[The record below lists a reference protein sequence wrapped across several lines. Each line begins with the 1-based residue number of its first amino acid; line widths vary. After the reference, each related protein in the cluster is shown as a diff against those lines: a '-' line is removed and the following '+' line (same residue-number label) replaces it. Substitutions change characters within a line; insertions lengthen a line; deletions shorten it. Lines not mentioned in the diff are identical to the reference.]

1 LKPGL
6 TKAIRSVVFLLIGI
20 LLIWIAFRGIS
31 FRDLSA
37 ILLKANYSWLIVSVV
52 ISIGGFAIRSR
63 RWMLLMEPLGQ
74 MPSFKNTYHSV
85 LTGYLANMLFPRLG
99 EVSRCAA
106 LSKKEGM
113 PFDKLIGTVILERT
127 IDLISVLII
136 MAFLL
141 VYGSSSS
148 GAFLTEN
155 IFKPMNTRL
164 SVWFGFSGVLYI
176 ILTAVLAGIVYLIF
190 KFRDKL
196 SNHRLF
202 KKAFRFMSGIA
213 DGLKTIAGLKRKWEF
228 IILTILL
235 WSAYLLMAWVPVFC
249 LESTSGLDLG
259 AGIFILV
266 IGSLGMAVPVQ
277 SGIGAFHWI
286 VSRGINFVYGIPLD
300 QGLAYATIEHESQ
313 MIMIAI
319 LGSVSLVIL
328 FGRKGGSVLTDISS
342 SNDSKE

>member
-1 LKPGL
+1 M
-6 TKAIRSVVFLLIGI
+6 TKTIRSVIFLLIGV

-31 FRDLSA
+31 FRDLGS
-37 ILLKANYSWLIVSVV
+37 ILSKANYLWLILSVA
-52 ISIGGFAIRSR
+52 ISIGGFAIRAR

-74 MPSFKNTYHSV
+74 MPSFRNTYHSV

-127 IDLISVLII
+127 IDLVTVLII
-136 MAFLL
+136 MGFLL
-141 VYGSSSS
+141 IYGSSSS
-148 GAFLTEN
+148 GAFLTDN
-155 IFKPMNTRL
+155 IFKPLNEKLMT
-164 SVWFGFSGVLYI
+164 WFGFSGMIYVV
-176 ILTAVLAGIVYLIF
+176 LTAVFVTALYLL
-190 KFRDKL
+190 FRYREKL
-196 SNHRLF
+196 SKHRLINKGF
-202 KKAFRFMSGIA
+202 TFISGII

-228 IILTILL
+228 IFLTVLL
-235 WSAYLLMAWVPVFC
+235 WVAYLLMAWVPVFC

-313 MIMIAI
+313 MILIAI
-319 LGSVSLVIL
+319 LGSISMLIL
-328 FGRKGGSVLTDISS
+328 FGRKGGRILTETSPS
-342 SNDSKE
+342 HDSKE